1 MKKILSLVALLLALV
16 MCLGVFASCE
26 EKPGPGPDSESLEG
40 TYNIKVWVAEKAVEL
55 TKTQIDNFN
64 ATNDLGI
71 TINATIEAVGEG
83 DAATSMTTDI
93 EAGADIFCFAQDQ
106 AARLV
111 QAGALSKLGTA
122 AAKTVTDANDAG
134 VVASAKSG
142 DDLWAYPLTSD
153 NGYFMY
159 YDKSVINASH
169 LGSLEDIIAD
179 CEKAGKFFSMELE
192 GSAWYAASFFF
203 ATGCVSDWTTDN
215 DGAFISVNDTF
226 NSEKGLVAAK
236 GMYKLVSSK
245 AYNNSSACTDFA
257 AATPSAVVISGT
269 WDYETAKDILGAN
282 LGVAEL
288 PSFTVDGNT
297 YHLGSFNGCKLMGVK
312 PQTDVKKAAVL
323 HKLAQYLTGEAC
335 QMERFNTLSWG
346 PSNLVDQQSEAVKA
360 NPGLAALLAQSPY
373 SVPQGQIHGSWWDIG
388 KALPAN
394 IKAATDEAGLKS
406 ALEAYEQA
414 MASLF
419 TMTADEKD
427 AFTVIGSICGT
438 SWDTDFEMIQKPEGT
453 WFSKDALLLNA
464 GDEFQT
470 RQGKSWDVQFGAVG
484 DDGNSTKSN
493 FVVPETGYY
502 FVKLVYDKATG
513 TGVVSLVGN
522 NPVSGFTV
530 IGSINGDTWTID
542 IEMDIQPDGT
552 YKTTEP
558 LNLEA
563 GNEFKVRQGHSWDVA
578 YPANNYVVETA
589 GTFYIVLDPATGTV
603 SLVAGE

>member
-1 MKKILSLVALLLALV
+1 MKKLLSIISLILALV
-16 MCLGVFASCE
+16 MCLGVFVSCG
-26 EKPGPGPDSESLEG
+26 KDPGNDNPDESLAG
-40 TYNIKVWVAEKAVEL
+40 TYNIKVWVAEKAVDL

-64 ATNDLGI
+64 ATNGEGI
-71 TINATIEAVGEG
+71 TIVPTIEAVGEG
-83 DAATSMTTDI
+83 EAATSMTTDI

-111 QAGALSKLGTA
+111 QAGALSKLGVA

-159 YDKSVINASH
+159 YDKSVIDASH
-169 LGSLEDIIAD
+169 LGSLEAIIAD

-192 GSAWYAASFFF
+192 GSAWYAAAFFF
-203 ATGCVSDWTTDN
+203 GTGCVSEWTTDN
-215 DGAFISVNDTF
+215 DGSFISVNDTF
-226 NSEKGLVAAK
+226 NSEKGLIAAK
-236 GMYKLVSSK
+236 GMDKLVKSK
-245 AYNNSSACTDFA
+245 AYFNSSACTDFA

-269 WDYETAKDILGAN
+269 WDYETAKDILGEN

-312 PQTDVKKAAVL
+312 PQTDVKKAAAL

-335 QMERFNTLSWG
+335 QMERFNALSWG

-394 IKAATDEAGLKS
+394 IKAAANEDDLRA
-406 ALEAYEQA
+406 ALETYQQA
-414 MASLF
+414 MAGLF

-427 AFTVIGSICGT
+427 SFTVIGSICGT
-438 SWDTDFEMIQKPEGT
+438 NWDADFEMIQKPEGT
-453 WFSKDALLLNA
+453 WYSKDALLLHA

-484 DDGNSTKSN
+484 DDGFSTKSN
-493 FVVPETGYY
+493 FVVEKDGYY
-502 FVKLVYDKATG
+502 FVKLVYDKAAG

-530 IGSINGDTWTID
+530 IGSINGDGWTID

-552 YKTTEP
+552 YKTTEA
-558 LNLEA
+558 LALEA

-578 YPANNYVVETA
+578 YPSSNYVVETA
-589 GTFYIVLDPATGTV
+589 GTYFIVLDPAIGLV
-603 SLVAGE
+603 SLVTE